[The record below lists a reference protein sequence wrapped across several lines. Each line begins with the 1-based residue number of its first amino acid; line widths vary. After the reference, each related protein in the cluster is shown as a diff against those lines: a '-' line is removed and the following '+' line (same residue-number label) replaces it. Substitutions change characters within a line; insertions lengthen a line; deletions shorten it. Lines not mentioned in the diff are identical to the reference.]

1 MGTLAYEKEK
11 EQKKLDKK
19 LAKIQEQRKETNR
32 RKINSVRER
41 KNNTIEQFIINTTK
55 RSLKKYNKRANATL
69 KKKKHKEL
77 NLKREYKGKAQKE
90 YDEESFSN
98 IKKKAQRRFQ
108 YFIRLRDTND
118 NWYWN
123 CISTWERRHYRGAD
137 WWHIRP
143 KKNYPHLQFDED
155 NCHLQS
161 KGQNYLQ
168 LDTVANEE
176 TMINVKEKIW
186 SRKYNAL
193 RKRAKDDELKRKARA
208 RDRAYYRKMEAKY
221 KKKSLILEQKKYD
234 NRRSSRDNKK
244 KDKRI

>member
-118 NWYWN
+118 N
-123 CISTWERRHYRGAD
+123 
-137 WWHIRP
+137 
-143 KKNYPHLQFDED
+143 
-155 NCHLQS
+155 
-161 KGQNYLQ
+161 
-168 LDTVANEE
+168 
-176 TMINVKEKIW
+176 
-186 SRKYNAL
+186 
-193 RKRAKDDELKRKARA
+193 
-208 RDRAYYRKMEAKY
+208 
-221 KKKSLILEQKKYD
+221 
-234 NRRSSRDNKK
+234 
-244 KDKRI
+244 